1 MRRVLSILVV
11 DDHAVVREGLKRILE
26 EQDDCVVAA
35 EASNVPEACAW
46 LRKRSF
52 DLVLLDLSLPQRNG
66 LELLKMIKK
75 DTPRLPV
82 LVLSAYGEDH
92 YAVRALKDGADGY
105 LNKESAAE
113 SLIAAVRKVASGGK
127 FLTATL
133 AERLA
138 LEIGT
143 QDNAFL
149 HESLSHR
156 ELSVLKLIARGNSLK
171 SIAAQF
177 HISAKTVTTY
187 RARIMEKTGL
197 ASNAALTRY
206 MLENQLLD

>member
-1 MRRVLSILVV
+1 V

>member
-1 MRRVLSILVV
+1 MPGVSQRQGRSMRRVLSILVV

-138 LEIGT
+138 LEIGA

-197 ASNAALTRY
+197 ASN
-206 MLENQLLD
+206 

>member
-26 EQDDCVVAA
+26 EQDDCVVTA
-35 EASNVPEACAW
+35 EAANVPEACAW

-52 DLVLLDLSLPQRNG
+52 DLVLLDLSLP
-66 LELLKMIKK
+66 
-75 DTPRLPV
+75 
-82 LVLSAYGEDH
+82 H

-127 FLTATL
+127 FLTPTL

-143 QDNAFL
+143 QDNASL

-171 SIAAQF
+171 SIAEQF